1 MYSEQNRYFEE
12 DDVCGA
18 SPARIHL
25 PHMLQFNLMKINK
38 IYIVQL

>member
-1 MYSEQNRYFEE
+1 MYSEQNCYFEE
-12 DDVCGA
+12 DGVCTVV
-18 SPARIHL
+18 PARIHL